1 MSKGIPNFQI
11 ETTLKNINDEDL
23 NDNFVGVFQAN
34 EMNRFI
40 DHKSVIF
47 EKKGKYHFIIATT
60 DSSDKGGTHLW
71 RILDIEPRTD
81 LFFFYS
87 LYMDGLKS
95 FIIQDDKKVTEKIL
109 FGTGQ
114 LTRTD
119 NKITLENIKFSL
131 SACKNLT

>member
-47 EKKGKYHFIIATT
+47 EKKSKYRFIIATT

-87 LYMDGLKS
+87 LYVDGLKS
-95 FIIQDDKKVTEKIL
+95 FVIQDDKKVTEKIL